1 MSLRP
6 EFRRCLTGT
15 DLDVLVLGGGINADL
30 VASELTQCAIL
41 MRPPSDLTWESAI
54 LLPTK
59 RLTRPVQL
67 D

>member
-15 DLDVLVLGGGINADL
+15 DLDVLGGGINGAL

-41 MRPPSDLTWESAI
+41 IAATVGPDLGIWYPFTY
-54 LLPTK
+54 
-59 RLTRPVQL
+59 
-67 D
+67 

>member
-15 DLDVLVLGGGINADL
+15 DLDVLGGGINGAL

-41 MRPPSDLTWESAI
+41 IAATVGPTWESGI